1 MDSRAHARVR
11 VTGGGW
17 GDGGRMAGGGTGRQV
32 SENVHKMRRDGFDG
46 GTPGASYIWNTLY
59 GGPQADGLKS
69 GVRWT
74 CYLP

>member
-1 MDSRAHARVR
+1 
-11 VTGGGW
+11 
-17 GDGGRMAGGGTGRQV
+17 MAGGGTGRQV